1 MTSVAHQSTHD
12 WRLRL
17 PEPVGDA
24 LAWFAAF
31 AGFLGMTFWA
41 SRFTPEDPG
50 VPLIWPATGLALAL
64 AYRFGY
70 GMLVPVFVAC
80 ISIHMLLGVPL
91 PQAALLASGILLG
104 AVAGCWMLQRFA
116 VRKTLERTRD
126 VLLLFAIG
134 VGASALISGFTSAL
148 TMVGVSSGL
157 PQVFGVCWMADTAG
171 MLLFAPALL
180 AFAGADADAS
190 TDWRSGLLI
199 LLPVV
204 VAGAAFGVGLDLLVA
219 LPLSYLIFPAVIL
232 VALLL
237 PPGAVAL
244 SVALVAVIAVSCTAA
259 GKGPFAQMGMQ
270 PDLMS
275 LYAQLFLL
283 QLTGLLLAAVRCE
296 RLDAERREHSHA
308 RTLARIG
315 RLNAMSAM
323 AAGLAHE
330 INQPLCAISSY
341 SQTARRLLD
350 RGASAESL
358 GPALDRIRDGTERAS
373 DIVRRARRFLGDPDR
388 RRQAQDLR
396 RLIRDAV
403 SLIRPEL
410 RRNAVRLDLS
420 LPATPLYSLVDGL
433 ELQQVLINLM
443 QNAEEAILEAGRGP
457 AERWIRVS
465 ASVVAGDREICVR
478 VTDRGPGL
486 GQVDVASLFEPLVS
500 HRAGGTGL
508 GLAIARS
515 IVESH
520 GGRLTAKSEAGAGA
534 CFSLTLPLVQCPAG
548 SETRGND
555 S

>member
-1 MTSVAHQSTHD
+1 M
-12 WRLRL
+12 
-17 PEPVGDA
+17 
-24 LAWFAAF
+24 AWFAAF
-31 AGFLGMTFWA
+31 VGFLGMTFWA

-70 GMLVPVFVAC
+70 GMLVPVFIAC
-80 ISIHMLLGVPL
+80 VSIHMLLGVQL
-91 PQAALLASGILLG
+91 PQAAVLASGIVLG

-116 VRKTLERTRD
+116 VRRTLERSRD

-134 VGASALISGFTSAL
+134 VGASALISGFTGAL
-148 TMVGVSSGL
+148 TMVGISSGF

-171 MLLFAPALL
+171 MLLFAPAIL
-180 AFAGADADAS
+180 AFGSTESDSA

-199 LLPVV
+199 LMPVA
-204 VAGAAFGVGLDLLVA
+204 VAALAFGVGLDLLVA
-219 LPLSYLIFPAVIL
+219 LPLSYLIFPAVIVL
-232 VALLL
+232 ALLL
-237 PPGAVAL
+237 PLGSVAL
-244 SVALVAVIAVSCTAA
+244 SVALVAMVAVSCTAA

-296 RLDAERREHSHA
+296 RLDAERRERSHA

-350 RGASAESL
+350 RGAPAQSL

-373 DIVRRARRFLGDPDR
+373 DIVRRARRFLGDPER
-388 RRQAQDLR
+388 CRQSEDLR
-396 RLIRDAV
+396 ALVRDAV
-403 SLIRPEL
+403 ALIRPEL
-410 RRNAVRLDLS
+410 RRNSVRLDLS
-420 LPATPLYSLVDGL
+420 LPDTPLFCLVDGL

-465 ASVVAGDREICVR
+465 GSVMAGGREICIR
-478 VTDRGPGL
+478 VTDSGPGL
-486 GQVDVASLFEPLVS
+486 GQVDIASLFEPLVS

-520 GGRLTAKSEAGAGA
+520 GGRLTAKTEAGAGA
-534 CFSLTLPLVQCPAG
+534 CFSLILPLAEAHGAVEGQ
-548 SETRGND
+548 ERD
-555 S
+555 D